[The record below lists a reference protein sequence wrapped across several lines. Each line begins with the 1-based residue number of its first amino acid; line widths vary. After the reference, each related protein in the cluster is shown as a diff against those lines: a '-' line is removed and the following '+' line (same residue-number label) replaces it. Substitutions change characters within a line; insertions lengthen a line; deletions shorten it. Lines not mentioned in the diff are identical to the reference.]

1 MAEVASMVTRI
12 EACRQAMVPLDTR
25 VMVEARVRWDA
36 LTKPRGSLGR
46 LEALACQVAGISRQV
61 RPRLTERLVFVL
73 AGDHGVTA
81 EGVSAYPPNVTAQMV
96 YNFVRGGAAIN
107 VLARQIGARV
117 IVVDMG
123 VDGELPTL
131 PDLVV
136 RKVRR
141 GTRNFAQEPAMTPE
155 QALVCVE
162 TGIELAQAEVKASHT
177 WVVTGDMGIGNTTAS
192 SAIIAAMTGESVER
206 VTGRGTGVSGAA
218 LAHKAAVIKEALDR
232 YRPKA
237 QDALDVLS
245 KVGGFEIG
253 GLAGIILGAAA
264 RHCPVVLDGLI
275 ASAAALLAVGIVPS
289 ARDYLIAGHRSVEPG
304 HTVALQTLGLE
315 PVLDLELRLGE
326 GTGGVL
332 ALPVLEA
339 ACRLLDEMATFE
351 EAGVATND
359 PHQTPSADAPS

>member
-1 MAEVASMVTRI
+1 MAA
-12 EACRQAMVPLDTR
+12 AA
-25 VMVEARVRWDA
+25 ARWDT

-46 LEALACQVAGISRQV
+46 LEALACRVAGITGQA

-81 EGVSAYPPNVTAQMV
+81 EGVSAYPADVTAQMV

-107 VLARQIGARV
+107 VLARHVRARV

-123 VDGELPTL
+123 VDAEFPPLPGL
-131 PDLVV
+131 LVK
-136 RKVRR
+136 KVRR
-141 GTRNFAQEPAMTPE
+141 GTRNFAHQAAMTADE
-155 QALVCVE
+155 ARACVE
-162 TGIELAQAEVKASHT
+162 CGIALAEAELRESHT

-192 SAIIAAMTGESVER
+192 SAIVAAMTGTAVER
-206 VTGRGTGVSGAA
+206 VTGGGTGVSGAT
-218 LAHKAAVIKEALDR
+218 LAHKTAVIKRALDR
-232 YRPKA
+232 HRPRT

-264 RHCPVVLDGLI
+264 RRCPVILDGLI
-275 ASAAALLAVGIVPS
+275 ATAAGLLAVGLVPGV
-289 ARDYLIAGHRSVEPG
+289 REYLIAGHRSVEPG
-304 HTVALQTLGLE
+304 HTVALQALGLE

-351 EAGVATND
+351 EAGVTADETD
-359 PHQTPSADAPS
+359 HPPRADASS

>member
-1 MAEVASMVTRI
+1 MNALETV
-12 EACRQAMVPLDTR
+12 RQTIGPLDTR
-25 VMVEARVRWDA
+25 AMAAAAARWDT

-46 LEALACQVAGISRQV
+46 LESLARQVAGIVGQV

-81 EGVSAYPPNVTAQMV
+81 EGVSAYPSDVTAQMV

-107 VLARQIGARV
+107 VLGRHVGARV

-123 VDGELPTL
+123 VDAELPAL
-131 PDLVV
+131 PGLVS

-141 GTRNFAQEPAMTPE
+141 GTRNFAQASAMTKVE
-155 QALVCVE
+155 ALACIASGIDLVE
-162 TGIELAQAEVKASHT
+162 AEVKGGHA
-177 WVVTGDMGIGNTTAS
+177 WVVTGDMGIGNTTSS
-192 SAIIAAMTGESVER
+192 SAIIAAMTGAPVER
-206 VTGRGTGVSGAA
+206 VTGGGTGVTGAA
-218 LAHKAAVIKEALDR
+218 LAHKTAVIKTALER
-232 YRPKA
+232 HRP
-237 QDALDVLS
+237 QRHDALDVLV

-264 RHCPVVLDGLI
+264 RRCPVVLDGLI
-275 ASAAALLAVGIVPS
+275 ATAAALLAVGLVPA

-304 HTVALQTLGLE
+304 HTVALQALRLE

-339 ACRLLDEMATFE
+339 ACRLLDEMATFA
-351 EAGVATND
+351 EAGVATED
-359 PHQTPSADAPS
+359 APQTPAADALG

>member
-1 MAEVASMVTRI
+1 MTSHLDTV
-12 EACRQAMVPLDTR
+12 RQAIGPLDTR
-25 VMVEARVRWDA
+25 AMNAATARWDT

-46 LEALACQVAGISRQV
+46 LEALACRVAGITGQA
-61 RPRLTERLVFVL
+61 RPRLAERLVFVL

-81 EGVSAYPPNVTAQMV
+81 EGVSAYPSDVTAQMV
-96 YNFVRGGAAIN
+96 HNFARGGAAIN
-107 VLARQIGARV
+107 VLARHVGARV

-123 VDGELPTL
+123 VDAELPTL
-131 PDLVV
+131 PGLVAK
-136 RKVRR
+136 KVRR
-141 GTRNFAQEPAMTPE
+141 GTWNFAQQSAMTPDE
-155 QALVCVE
+155 ALASVDTGIALV
-162 TGIELAQAEVKASHT
+162 AAEVKGRQS

-192 SAIIAAMTGESVER
+192 SAIIAAMTGTPAER

-218 LAHKAAVIKEALDR
+218 LARKAAVIKEALDR
-232 YRPKA
+232 HQPRV

-264 RHCPVVLDGLI
+264 RRCPVVLDGLI
-275 ASAAALLAVGIVPS
+275 ATAAALLAVGLAPAV
-289 ARDYLIAGHRSVEPG
+289 REYLIAGHRSVEPG
-304 HTVALQTLGLE
+304 HTVALHALGLE

-351 EAGVATND
+351 EAGVATDD
-359 PHQTPSADAPS
+359 PDRPPTADASS